1 MDAPQ
6 HEHSH
11 HEEGHLEQVAAASS
25 RGTAIDPICGMTVDI
40 ATAKYKHSF
49 GGSTWY
55 FCSKHCLD
63 KFAAEPERYAKA
75 KSEPAPAPSAPPGA
89 IYTCPMHPEI
99 RQPGPGSC
107 PKCGMALEPVV
118 ASAEDQPNPE
128 LVDMTHR
135 FWIGLALTLPVLA
148 LAMAE
153 HLPGLHG
160 MLPGPKV
167 SGWVQLLFSIP
178 VVLWAAW
185 PFFLR
190 GWNSLVSRSLNMY
203 TLIAL
208 GTGVAFAYSVV
219 AFFLPGLFPEAFRGA
234 SGEVGLYFEAAA
246 VISVLVLLGEVLQL
260 RARENTS
267 GAIRALLRLAPA
279 TAARVRADGSDEEV
293 PLDRVIRG
301 DALRVRPG
309 DKIPVD
315 GVVLEGRSSLDE
327 SLVTGESIPVEKYPG
342 AKVTGG
348 TINGTGSFVMR
359 AERVGAET
367 LLAQIV
373 QMVAEAQRTDRKSV
387 V

>member
-1 MDAPQ
+1 
-6 HEHSH
+6 
-11 HEEGHLEQVAAASS
+11 
-25 RGTAIDPICGMTVDI
+25 MTVDK
-40 ATAKYKHSF
+40 ATAEHTHVHA
-49 GGSTWY
+49 GSSWY
-55 FCSKHCLD
+55 FCSKHCLH
-63 KFAAEPERYAKA
+63 KFAADPEHYAGA
-75 KSEPAPAPSAPPGA
+75 RRGPAQGAPSAA
-89 IYTCPMHPEI
+89 TYTCPMHPEV
-99 RQPGPGSC
+99 RSPRPGNC
-107 PKCGMALEPVV
+107 PKCGMALERVV
-118 ASAEDQPNPE
+118 ASAEAETSPE
-128 LVDMTHR
+128 LIDMTRR
-135 FWIGLALTLPVLA
+135 FWIGLALTAPVFVLA
-148 LAMAE
+148 MTE
-153 HLPGLHG
+153 HVPWLHGFLPGARI
-160 MLPGPKV
+160 

-185 PFFLR
+185 PFFVR

-219 AFFLPGLFPEAFRGA
+219 AFLLPGLFPPAFRGA

-279 TAARVRADGSDEEV
+279 TAHLVSPDGRDEEV
-293 PLDRVIRG
+293 SLDRVEKG

-309 DKIPVD
+309 DKVPVD
-315 GVVLEGRSSLDE
+315 GEVLEGRSSVDE

-342 AKVTGG
+342 LKVTGG

-373 QMVAEAQRTDRKSV
+373 QMVAQAQRTRAP
-387 V
+387 